1 MFAWKCLKSC
11 NNEVSD
17 FKRSVK
23 TATAWKML
31 SNTARA
37 RMVVAQDRIDPMNVY
52 QVLKGKHVGAI
63 ALDKNL
69 VKLGSRKRPVFAI
82 SFNVKS
88 KYRFT
93 DLW

>member
-1 MFAWKCLKSC
+1 
-11 NNEVSD
+11 
-17 FKRSVK
+17 
-23 TATAWKML
+23 ML

-52 QVLKGKHVGAI
+52 QVLKEKHVGAI

-69 VKLGSRKRPVFAI
+69 VKLGRRKRPVFAI

-88 KYRFT
+88 KYSFT
-93 DLW
+93 DL